1 MGFELT
7 GMKDVLKNLEKMGN
21 QSQEVADE
29 ALKAGAEVLR
39 AKMEELAP
47 RSTLNKEHLANHIII
62 SAIKDGKLDVGPK
75 QGFFYAHFLEF
86 GTSKISPQPFAQPA
100 FESCKDEIQ
109 RVMANVIKSRLKL

>member
-29 ALKAGAEVLR
+29 ALKAGAGVLR

-47 RSTLNKEHLANHIII
+47 RSTLNKEHLVDHIII
-62 SAIKDGKLDVGPK
+62 SSIKEGKLGVGPK
-75 QGFFYAHFLEF
+75 QDFFYAHFLEF

-100 FESCKDEIQ
+100 FEASKSQIEST
-109 RVMANVIKSRLKL
+109 MSEVIKRGLGL

>member
-7 GMKDVLKNLEKMGN
+7 GMKDILKNLEKMGD

-47 RSTLNKEHLANHIII
+47 RSTLNKEHLADHIII
-62 SAIKDGKLDVGPK
+62 SSIKDGKLDVGPHK
-75 QGFFYAHFLEF
+75 DFFYAHFLEF
-86 GTSKISPQPFAQPA
+86 GTSKMSAQPFVQPA
-100 FESCKDEIQ
+100 FEACKDQIQ
-109 RVMANVIKSRLKL
+109 QAMSSVIKSRLNL